1 MDDLLQLAALLT
13 TLCAPPDMS
22 RSAPF
27 ATAGVATAMN
37 ATVLHA
43 TPSML
48 CARHSIVP
56 ATPSAVVATRST
68 RFISATELQADSWTG
83 EDKFRHAAAS
93 WAAMV
98 FTYAAA
104 RAVHDDSDTA
114 LAVAVPVT
122 LKIRTGFDRHHR
134 NALAGPERGRV
145 RAEGQVTGKVQRDRH
160 RPARRRRRISEP
172 RRLRLD

>member
-122 LKIRTGFDRHHR
+122 
-134 NALAGPERGRV
+134 AAAGIAKEIV
-145 RAEGQVTGKVQRDRH
+145 D
-160 RPARRRRRISEP
+160 RRRGGPFSFRDLAADALGAGAAWLF
-172 RRLRLD
+172 LREVR